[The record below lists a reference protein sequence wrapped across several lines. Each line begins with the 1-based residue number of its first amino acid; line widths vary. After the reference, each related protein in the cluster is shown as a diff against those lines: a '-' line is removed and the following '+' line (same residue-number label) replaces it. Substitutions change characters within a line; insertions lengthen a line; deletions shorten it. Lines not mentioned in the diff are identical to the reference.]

1 MLKQINMSQ
10 SLSMNRSMSQTNG
23 ATLNGTWLFIFIEL
37 LLFAGLFLLYGVYR
51 YQNQIAFNL
60 AATELSISS
69 GVINTI
75 ILLSGSF
82 TMAITSISIRSR
94 NKMLSLLLLITTLF
108 IGFMFLVNRYFEWK
122 GRIEF
127 GLFPGSEELARLG
140 HGDVLF
146 FGLYFFMTGL
156 HALHLLAGFVILT
169 MGTVRVNNNT
179 LTADNPDFIDKAGTY
194 WHLATLIW
202 VLVFPLFYLL

>member
-1 MLKQINMSQ
+1 MT
-10 SLSMNRSMSQTNG
+10 RGMSQTKES
-23 ATLNGTWLFIFIEL
+23 TLSGVWLFIFIEL

-51 YQNQIAFNL
+51 YQNPVAFSL
-60 AATELSISS
+60 AATELSVSS

-75 ILLSGSF
+75 ILLAGSL
-82 TMAITSISIRSR
+82 TMAMTTLSIRSR
-94 NKMLSLLLLITTLF
+94 NKMLSLLLLMTTLF
-108 IGFMFLVNRYFEWK
+108 IGFMFLVNRYYEWK
-122 GRIEF
+122 GRVEF
-127 GLFPGSEELARLG
+127 GLFPGSEELAQLG

-156 HALHLLAGFVILT
+156 HALHLLVGFVILT
-169 MGTVRVNNNT
+169 LATVRVNNNT
-179 LTADNPDFIDKAGTY
+179 LTADNPDFIDKSGTF

>member
-1 MLKQINMSQ
+1 MSQ
-10 SLSMNRSMSQTNG
+10 SLSMTGSISQKKES
-23 ATLNGTWLFIFIEL
+23 TLSGVWLFIFIEL

-51 YQNQIAFNL
+51 YKNPVAFNL
-60 AATELSISS
+60 AADELSITS
-69 GVINTI
+69 GVANTI
-75 ILLSGSF
+75 IILFASLF
-82 TMAITSISIRSR
+82 MAYSTIAVKKG
-94 NKMLSLLLLITTLF
+94 NKMAALFWLLGTLF
-108 IGFMFLVNRYFEWK
+108 VGFMFLVNRYYEWK
-122 GRIEF
+122 GRVDF

-156 HALHLLAGFVILT
+156 HALHLIMGFVYLT
-169 MGTVRVNNNT
+169 YGTVKVNNNT
-179 LTADNPDFIDKAGTY
+179 LTAENPALIEKVGAY